1 MIKYKKNNYYKLT
14 ILLLIIFFL
23 TFSLLKNYV
32 PLVKINYYL
41 SYPYLFIKN
50 TCDNF
55 KSSKTLNKENKL
67 LKEEINNLNIIK
79 QQNNSLLS
87 NINELK
93 NLLELK
99 NIYSSYNIINATVIE
114 KNKLYYF
121 NNYTLDKGHDYNIK
135 ENMAIVNKD
144 GLVGIID
151 KVYENYSTF
160 KLLTTLNDNKI
171 SVKIK
176 NNNTQFYGTITSY
189 KDNLFILEGIT
200 NYQDIALNSD
210 VLTTGYGIFPSDLL
224 IGKVIKIEDNK
235 YNTSKLLY
243 VESNVNFNELYYV
256 SILGNDL

>member
-1 MIKYKKNNYYKLT
+1 
-14 ILLLIIFFL
+14 
-23 TFSLLKNYV
+23 
-32 PLVKINYYL
+32 
-41 SYPYLFIKN
+41 
-50 TCDNF
+50 
-55 KSSKTLNKENKL
+55 
-67 LKEEINNLNIIK
+67 
-79 QQNNSLLS
+79 
-87 NINELK
+87 
-93 NLLELK
+93 
-99 NIYSSYNIINATVIE
+99 
-114 KNKLYYF
+114 
-121 NNYTLDKGHDYNIK
+121 
-135 ENMAIVNKD
+135 MAIVNKD

-256 SILGNDL
+256 SILGNDLW

>member
-1 MIKYKKNNYYKLT
+1 MFLQLRLT
-14 ILLLIIFFL
+14 IIYLILI
-23 TFSLLKNYV
+23 
-32 PLVKINYYL
+32 
-41 SYPYLFIKN
+41 YLFIKN

-79 QQNNSLLS
+79 QQNDSLLS

>member
-1 MIKYKKNNYYKLT
+1 MRKYKKNNYYKLT

-32 PLVKINYYL
+32 SLVKINYYL

-171 SVKIK
+171 YVKIK

>member
-1 MIKYKKNNYYKLT
+1 MRKYKKNNYYKLT

-32 PLVKINYYL
+32 PLVKINYYF

>member
-1 MIKYKKNNYYKLT
+1 MKKYKKNNYLK
-14 ILLLIIFFL
+14 IIISLLIISFL
-23 TFSLLKNYV
+23 SFSLLKNYV
-32 PLVKINYYL
+32 PLAKINYYF

-189 KDNLFILEGIT
+189 KDNLFILEGIN